1 MESRR
6 VPIWAITVTFTNS
19 PASRPS
25 IMQYLAGANS
35 EDEALHA
42 VRLRLGANP
51 NDRKLDL
58 VVRRSPDADGLL
70 AIKEGQAIPFHDF
83 ERFRRAKAEMS

>member
-19 PASRPS
+19 PAARPS
-25 IMQYLAGANS
+25 IMQYLAGAHS

-42 VRLRLGANP
+42 VRLRLGAKP
-51 NDRKLDL
+51 NGLKLGL
-58 VVRRSPDADGLL
+58 VARRSPDVDGLL
-70 AIKEGQAIPFHDF
+70 AIKEGQGIPFHDF